1 MDKIVGRISNTLDK
15 NKLDNTILIFIGDN
29 GTDTKVVTL
38 NKGVQIRGAKGSTIK
53 YASNVPMIVNWKSQ
67 IKQGFNSDAMIDFTD
82 FYATFEDILN
92 LDYQQSYGKSILP
105 LMTNNNY
112 NERDVLITY
121 YDPIWGDTSMGRGV
135 YAQNK
140 EYKLYKNGSFFNFS
154 KDLHEKNPI
163 DINKL
168 SETDN
173 EIYSLLKTSLDSIP
187 DLPEYNHNGWIE
199 RRKQVNESRKFN
211 NIWQLNTK

>member
-1 MDKIVGRISNTLDK
+1 
-15 NKLDNTILIFIGDN
+15 
-29 GTDTKVVTL
+29 
-38 NKGVQIRGAKGSTIK
+38 
-53 YASNVPMIVNWKSQ
+53 
-67 IKQGFNSDAMIDFTD
+67 
-82 FYATFEDILN
+82 
-92 LDYQQSYGKSILP
+92 
-105 LMTNNNY
+105 
-112 NERDVLITY
+112 
-121 YDPIWGDTSMGRGV
+121 MGRGV

-140 EYKLYKNGSFFNFS
+140 EYKLYKNGNFFNFS
-154 KDLHEKNPI
+154 KDLYEKNPI